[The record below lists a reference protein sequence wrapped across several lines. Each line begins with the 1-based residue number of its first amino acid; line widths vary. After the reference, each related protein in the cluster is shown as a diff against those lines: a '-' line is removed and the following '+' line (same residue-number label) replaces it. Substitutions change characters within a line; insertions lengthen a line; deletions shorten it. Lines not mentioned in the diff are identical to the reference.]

1 MRKQSLRTAGL
12 EHFASFNNYA
22 YIAQR
27 RSILRECS
35 FVAERE
41 TDTIAGF
48 LGPLRGREEEKE
60 GKVTG
65 IRDGEEKGPGDR
77 GMGGKRRREGKR
89 PKRGKVAPF
98 FRETPLPPGYFL
110 RKKTQLHKYKS
121 AAVFSLPFLP
131 LPFPFPSLPEA
142 ENRPLWGHHTLKVS
156 PVSWRDRNVHTASGS
171 IGRTET
177 SDKQHN

>member
-110 RKKTQLHKYKS
+110 RKKHNCTNT
-121 AAVFSLPFLP
+121 SLRLCSPYLSFLSLFPFLP
-131 LPFPFPSLPEA
+131 FP
-142 ENRPLWGHHTLKVS
+142 RP
-156 PVSWRDRNVHTASGS
+156 
-171 IGRTET
+171 RTDPCGDT
-177 SDKQHN
+177 TH